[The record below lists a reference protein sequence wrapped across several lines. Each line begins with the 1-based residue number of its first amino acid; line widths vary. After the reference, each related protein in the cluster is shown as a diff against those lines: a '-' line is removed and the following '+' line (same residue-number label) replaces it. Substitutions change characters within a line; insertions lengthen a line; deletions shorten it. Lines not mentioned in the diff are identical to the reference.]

1 MPINSPDFS
10 KNLERFTGF
19 AGAYDSFR
27 PAPPDALASL
37 IQRYSGLGAI
47 GRVVDLGSGT
57 GLSSRYWAGRAT
69 EVVGIEPTPDMRNE
83 AAAKTRDSNVRYQP
97 GFSHATGLP
106 DRSADVVSCSQA
118 LHWMKPEGTFAE
130 ARRILRPGG
139 VFSANDYDWPPT
151 VGSWEA
157 EAAYEACMRAVRRLE
172 KERRTG
178 EGLQQWEKGG
188 HLGRMQASGC
198 FRHTKEAVL
207 HHVDRG
213 NADRLVGVL
222 LSQGN
227 VMGLFK
233 SGLTEAELGIDALR
247 EVAQRTLGPG
257 LRDWF
262 WNARVRM
269 GIV

>member
-178 EGLQQWEKGG
+178 GGLQQWEKGG